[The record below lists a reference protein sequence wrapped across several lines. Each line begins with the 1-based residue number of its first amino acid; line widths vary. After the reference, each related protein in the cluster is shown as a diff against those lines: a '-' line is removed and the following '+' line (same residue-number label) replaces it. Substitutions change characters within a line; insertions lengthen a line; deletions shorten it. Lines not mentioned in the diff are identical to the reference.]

1 LHADFRIIKFTQ
13 MIGFTT
19 QWDSR
24 LPKTSDN
31 NCFCPH
37 YLPHS
42 NLSVKTS
49 SLPSTIHTSSPRH
62 GPRAP
67 FRFATAASP
76 LAKSRLQVDTHTIHQ
91 FTDLSRHI
99 PTHSLISASMPCLV
113 TISITTLELVNSHTL
128 LHREIFILNHRS
140 PSCFHSF
147 PTVIWR

>member
-1 LHADFRIIKFTQ
+1 LHADSRIIKFTP

-24 LPKTSDN
+24 SPKTSDN
-31 NCFCPH
+31 NCHCPH

-42 NLSVKTS
+42 NLYVKTS
-49 SLPSTIHTSSPRH
+49 SHPSPFTSHHPLH
-62 GPRAP
+62 GPLAP

-91 FTDLSRHI
+91 FTDLSRHL
-99 PTHSLISASMPCLV
+99 PTHSLISASLPCLV

-128 LHREIFILNHRS
+128 LRREIFTSATARRPAS
-140 PSCFHSF
+140 THS